1 MKNEKLVFTLKELG
15 DHPSEV
21 LGLVQYGR
29 KTITLTKRG
38 KVIAKII
45 PADPPNLAG
54 SPLDQLGTDTPP

>member
-1 MKNEKLVFTLKELG
+1 MKTEKLVFTLKELG

-45 PADPPNLAG
+45 PADPPNLAAN
-54 SPLDQLGTDTPP
+54 PLEQLAPEAS